1 MGNLNINF
9 GSGKGTIYS
18 NQNSENSLYSLLKGN
33 QENSNSGG
41 VRVSGTSGNA
51 LVSETNSKG
60 IGNVFGSTNTLGST
74 NALTRKNSL
83 FNGSAG
89 NTFSNGLF
97 SGAKNSSIV
106 NSINL
111 RTSSMNS
118 ISTLKEQ
125 NPTLWAFLHPAE
137 AKAEGMDKSDEI
149 KMLEESL
156 KDNGLDYDYKKVSKA
171 IKDSKDS
178 GSAEKAVSTARKSLS
193 DLKKKVQEQS
203 QSDESSVDP
212 YEVQAALVHAEK
224 MLHIAEKHLK
234 NVKEEEIAERNQ
246 KGGEFID
253 LGIKDNLSVSENS
266 ASSREDAQKAEAAE
280 DESIRND
287 VKAFMSSVGYSFD
300 MDGNIVSFKGQSIT
314 GISPQQYERA
324 YLKGISSNVDAISLN
339 EIASNVTG
347 VSDAAALSR
356 NAFNEMALTPN
367 AGASSALTSGAA
379 GSSDDISSLM
389 NDLGISDEAL
399 PDFLDDMT
407 TPNLYGMEPTEVKM
421 LKLKHRLKE
430 NIAIAKADAEYLKV
444 VFERMNASGSGA
456 ASGSSTAAAGG
467 NVAGSAASS
476 FPGGSGF
483 EAVSLPTGEVVS
495 SGGSVT
501 PLGGSAGSDGIDISV

>member
-1 MGNLNINF
+1 MGNLNVNF
-9 GSGKGTIYS
+9 GSGKGTVYS

-33 QENSNSGG
+33 QGNSNSGG

-51 LVSETNSKG
+51 SVSGTNSKG
-60 IGNVFGSTNTLGST
+60 VGSVLSSTNALGST

-83 FNGSAG
+83 YTGSAG

-97 SGAKNSSIV
+97 TGSKNSSIV
-106 NSINL
+106 NSINS
-111 RTSSMNS
+111 RTSSLNS

-137 AKAEGMDKSDEI
+137 ARAEGMAKSDEI

-203 QSDESSVDP
+203 QSDESNVDP

-253 LGIKDNLSVSENS
+253 LGIKDNLSVSQDS
-266 ASSREDAQKAEAAE
+266 VTSREDAKKAEEAE

-300 MDGNIVSFKGQSIT
+300 TDGNIISFKGQSIT

-339 EIASNVTG
+339 EIASNMTG
-347 VSDAAALSR
+347 ISDMAALSR
-356 NAFNEMALTPN
+356 NAFDELAL
-367 AGASSALTSGAA
+367 SQDA
-379 GSSDDISSLM
+379 GSSESLSGVADSSDEIFSLM

-399 PDFLDDMT
+399 PNFLDDMS

-430 NIAIAKADAEYLKV
+430 NIAIAKADAQYLKV
-444 VFERMNASGSGA
+444 VFERMNDAGSGA
-456 ASGSSTAAAGG
+456 ASGSSIGAAAGE
-467 NVAGSAASS
+467 NTSS
-476 FPGGSGF
+476 F
-483 EAVSLPTGEVVS
+483 EAVSFPTGEVVS
-495 SGGSVT
+495 SAGSVPIDSGVISDGGSGLDV
-501 PLGGSAGSDGIDISV
+501 SI

>member
-1 MGNLNINF
+1 MGNLNVNF
-9 GSGKGTIYS
+9 GSGKGTVYS

-33 QENSNSGG
+33 QGNSNSGG

-51 LVSETNSKG
+51 SVSGTNSKG
-60 IGNVFGSTNTLGST
+60 VGSVLSSTNALGST

-83 FNGSAG
+83 YTGSAG

-97 SGAKNSSIV
+97 TGSKNSSIV
-106 NSINL
+106 NSINS
-111 RTSSMNS
+111 RTSSLNS

-137 AKAEGMDKSDEI
+137 ARAEGMAKSDEI

-171 IKDSKDS
+171 IKASKDS

-203 QSDESSVDP
+203 QSDESNVDP

-253 LGIKDNLSVSENS
+253 LGIKDNLSVSQDS
-266 ASSREDAQKAEAAE
+266 VTSREDAKKAEEAE

-300 MDGNIVSFKGQSIT
+300 TDGNIISFKGQSIT

-339 EIASNVTG
+339 EIASNMT
-347 VSDAAALSR
+347 
-356 NAFNEMALTPN
+356 
-367 AGASSALTSGAA
+367 
-379 GSSDDISSLM
+379 
-389 NDLGISDEAL
+389 GISDEAL
-399 PDFLDDMT
+399 PNFLDDMS

-444 VFERMNASGSGA
+444 VFERMNDAGSGA
-456 ASGSSTAAAGG
+456 ASGSSIGAAAGE
-467 NVAGSAASS
+467 NTSS
-476 FPGGSGF
+476 F
-483 EAVSLPTGEVVS
+483 EAVSFPTGEVVS
-495 SGGSVT
+495 SAGSVPIDSGVISDGGSGLDV
-501 PLGGSAGSDGIDISV
+501 SI